1 MEGTSRVFPK
11 KWKKDDQ
18 EKRITTTI
26 KPNDMVKLGL
36 VKVANKSFALMVRS
50 REKLLNSLGA
60 LDEKE

>member
-18 EKRITTTI
+18 EKRITATI